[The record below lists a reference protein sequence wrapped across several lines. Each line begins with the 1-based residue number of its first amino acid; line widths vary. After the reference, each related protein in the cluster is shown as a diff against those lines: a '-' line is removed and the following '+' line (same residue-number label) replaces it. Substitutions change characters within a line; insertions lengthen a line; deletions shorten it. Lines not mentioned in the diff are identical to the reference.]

1 MKNRR
6 STDAAIDCDK
16 ISDSDGLTTGSTGV
30 SKFTLRDAIISGDG
44 GTGELGLGGRVIGR
58 VSTHEPVD
66 FFHVNAS
73 ESGVAWIGETAGII
87 LS

>member
-1 MKNRR
+1 MKKRR
-6 STDAAIDCDK
+6 STDAAIYCNK

-30 SKFTLRDAIISGDG
+30 SKFTLGEAVISGDA
-44 GTGELGLGGRVIGR
+44 GTGELGLGGRGIGR

-66 FFHVNAS
+66 LFHVNAS
-73 ESGVAWIGETAGII
+73 ESGVAWIGETDGII